1 MMSGRVVLKVKGL
14 SRSYPTGDGTL
25 QVLKDLDLTLRA
37 GELVGLVG
45 PSGSGKSTLL
55 HSIGLL
61 ERPNSG
67 EVELEDEVCYLNPR
81 PAHHLLLERWK
92 SRVNRFIEKSQNFP
106 IRLVPMSWAK
116 APIFLPILLLK
127 IIIGVLFV
135 TPVRLLVFL
144 PIYLLHDFLTGKQ
157 DKRRTR
163 LRREK
168 LGFVYQFHHLLP
180 EFNARDNVAMPL
192 MVGGLSRRK
201 ARLKADAL
209 LTDMGLSERLTHQPG
224 QMSGGEQQ
232 RVAIARALVNDP
244 RLVIADEPTGNLDPA
259 TTERVFESLIRM
271 ARSEGAAV
279 LVATHN
285 MALTQHMDRVLTLK
299 DGKLTEFS

>member
-1 MMSGRVVLKVKGL
+1 MTTVLELRNIVREYKSEAGVLKVLEGANL
-14 SRSYPTGDGTL
+14 
-25 QVLKDLDLTLRA
+25 VLNP

-55 HSIGLL
+55 HTAGLL
-61 ERPNSG
+61 EKPEG
-67 EVELEDEVCYLNPR
+67 G
-81 PAHHLLLERWK
+81 
-92 SRVNRFIEKSQNFP
+92 Q
-106 IRLVPMSWAK
+106 
-116 APIFLPILLLK
+116 
-127 IIIGVLFV
+127 
-135 TPVRLLVFL
+135 VFL
-144 PIYLLHDFLTGKQ
+144 EGEDCMSLNDAG
-157 DKRRTR
+157 RTR
-163 LRREK
+163 LRRKK

-192 MVGGLSRRK
+192 MVGGLSRGK
-201 ARLKADAL
+201 ARVKADAL
-209 LTDMGLSERLTHQPG
+209 LADMGLSERLTHQPG

>member
-1 MMSGRVVLKVKGL
+1 MAAVLELRGVVRQYKSEGGVLRVLEGA
-14 SRSYPTGDGTL
+14 
-25 QVLKDLDLTLRA
+25 DLTLNQ
-37 GELVGLVG
+37 GELVGLIG

-55 HSIGLL
+55 HTAGLL
-61 ERPNSG
+61 EKPEGG
-67 EVELEDEVCYLNPR
+67 EVYLEGENCMALND
-81 PAHHLLLERWK
+81 A
-92 SRVNRFIEKSQNFP
+92 
-106 IRLVPMSWAK
+106 
-116 APIFLPILLLK
+116 
-127 IIIGVLFV
+127 G
-135 TPVRLLVFL
+135 
-144 PIYLLHDFLTGKQ
+144 
-157 DKRRTR
+157 RTR

-192 MVGGLSRRK
+192 MVGGMKRRK
-201 ARLKADAL
+201 AREKAEAL
-209 LTDMGLSERLTHQPG
+209 LAEMGLSERLKHQPG

-285 MALTQHMDRVLTLK
+285 MALTRHMDRVLTLK
-299 DGKLTEFS
+299 DGKLTEFVSED

>member
-1 MMSGRVVLKVKGL
+1 MTAVLELRSVVRQYKSEGGVLRVLEGA
-14 SRSYPTGDGTL
+14 
-25 QVLKDLDLTLRA
+25 DLTLNQS
-37 GELVGLVG
+37 ELVGLIG

-55 HSIGLL
+55 HTAGLL
-61 ERPNSG
+61 EKPEGG
-67 EVELEDEVCYLNPR
+67 EVYLEGENCMALND
-81 PAHHLLLERWK
+81 A
-92 SRVNRFIEKSQNFP
+92 
-106 IRLVPMSWAK
+106 
-116 APIFLPILLLK
+116 
-127 IIIGVLFV
+127 G
-135 TPVRLLVFL
+135 
-144 PIYLLHDFLTGKQ
+144 
-157 DKRRTR
+157 RTR

-168 LGFVYQFHHLLP
+168 LGFVYQFHHVLP

-192 MVGGLSRRK
+192 MVGGMKRRAAREK
-201 ARLKADAL
+201 AEAL
-209 LTDMGLSERLTHQPG
+209 LAEMGLSERLTHQPG

-285 MALTQHMDRVLTLK
+285 MALTRHMDRVLTLK
-299 DGKLTEFS
+299 DGKLTEFVSEE

>member
-1 MMSGRVVLKVKGL
+1 MQAVLDLQNIVREYKSEGGV
-14 SRSYPTGDGTL
+14 L
-25 QVLKDLDLTLRA
+25 QVLNGASLTLNP

-55 HSIGLL
+55 HTAGLL
-61 ERPNSG
+61 ERPESG
-67 EVELEDEVCYLNPR
+67 
-81 PAHHLLLERWK
+81 
-92 SRVNRFIEKSQNFP
+92 Q
-106 IRLVPMSWAK
+106 
-116 APIFLPILLLK
+116 
-127 IIIGVLFV
+127 
-135 TPVRLLVFL
+135 VFL
-144 PIYLLHDFLTGKQ
+144 EGEDCLGLNDSG
-157 DKRRTR
+157 RTR

-180 EFNARDNVAMPL
+180 EFTARDNVAMPL
-192 MVGGLSRRK
+192 MVGGLPRRK
-201 ARLKADAL
+201 AREKAEVL
-209 LTDMGLSERLTHQPG
+209 LADMGLSDRLSHQPG

-285 MALTQHMDRVLTLK
+285 MALTAHMDRVLTLQ
-299 DGKLTEFS
+299 DGKLTDFVSQS

>member
-1 MMSGRVVLKVKGL
+1 MTAVLELRGVVRQYKSEGGILRVLEGA
-14 SRSYPTGDGTL
+14 
-25 QVLKDLDLTLRA
+25 DLTLNQ
-37 GELVGLVG
+37 GELVGLIG

-55 HSIGLL
+55 HTAGLL
-61 ERPNSG
+61 EKPEGG
-67 EVELEDEVCYLNPR
+67 EVYLEGENCMTLND
-81 PAHHLLLERWK
+81 A
-92 SRVNRFIEKSQNFP
+92 
-106 IRLVPMSWAK
+106 
-116 APIFLPILLLK
+116 
-127 IIIGVLFV
+127 G
-135 TPVRLLVFL
+135 
-144 PIYLLHDFLTGKQ
+144 
-157 DKRRTR
+157 RTR

-192 MVGGLSRRK
+192 MVGGMTRRK
-201 ARLKADAL
+201 AREKAEIL
-209 LTDMGLSERLTHQPG
+209 LAEMGLSERLKHQPG

-285 MALTQHMDRVLTLK
+285 MALTRHMDRVLTLK
-299 DGKLTEFS
+299 DGKLTEFVNET